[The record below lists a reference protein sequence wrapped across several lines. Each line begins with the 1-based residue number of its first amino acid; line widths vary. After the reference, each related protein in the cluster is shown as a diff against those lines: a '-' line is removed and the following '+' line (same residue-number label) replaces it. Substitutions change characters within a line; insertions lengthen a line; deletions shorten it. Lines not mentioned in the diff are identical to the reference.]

1 MFDLSEGNVP
11 ANRRSEDIDFSSALA
26 NPDSSVWELI
36 FNSLPDMVALIDL
49 NNIIVKANKAMLQKF
64 KLGDQNPVGHRCFN
78 LMHQNGCAAEK
89 CPHLSMIKDHKTH
102 SIELF
107 EPKINCYLNITT
119 TPVFGSEG
127 KLLGSLHIARDIST
141 QKESEAKLKEY
152 NEELKELNYNK
163 DKFFSIVAH
172 DLRSPFQGML
182 GFTDLILDE
191 LENLTKSEIREYVQ
205 RVHDSSYSTFTLLEN
220 LLSWSRLQTG
230 KLQFKPLDFN
240 IYGEVAAISNLL
252 ASNAHSKN
260 IHIKNAINMDY
271 IVFADQQMVHS
282 ILLNLATNAIK
293 FSYRGSVVT
302 FDANIIS
309 MCEDNTEKGILCDHK
324 YLEISVSDTGVGMSA
339 DTVEKLFKIG
349 GHFTLAGTANEQGA
363 GLGLILVKEMV
374 EKQGGKLAIFSELD
388 KGSVFSFTLPLGES

>member
-11 ANRRSEDIDFSSALA
+11 ANRRSEDIDFSSVLA
-26 NPDSSVWELI
+26 NPDNSVWELI
-36 FNSLPDMVALIDL
+36 FDSLPDMVSLIDL

-64 KLGDQNPVGHRCFN
+64 KLGDQSLVGHRCFN
-78 LMHQNGCAAEK
+78 MMHQNGCAAEK

-102 SIELF
+102 SLELF
-107 EPKINCYLNITT
+107 EPKLNCYLNITT
-119 TPVFGSEG
+119 TPVFDSDGR
-127 KLLGSLHIARDIST
+127 LLGSLHIARDITT

-152 NEELKELNYNK
+152 NEELKELNLNK

-191 LENLTKSEIREYVQ
+191 LEDLTKSEIREYVQ

-230 KLQFKPLDFN
+230 KLHYKPSDFN

-271 IVFADQQMVHS
+271 TVFADQQMVHS

-302 FDANIIS
+302 FDSKIIS

-339 DTVEKLFKIG
+339 DTMEKLFKIG

-363 GLGLILVKEMV
+363 GLGLLLVKEMV
-374 EKQGGKLAIFSELD
+374 EKQGGKLTIHSEVE
-388 KGSVFSFTLPLGES
+388 KGSVFKFTLPLREQ